1 MNNQKKSYRRQTLT
15 ESLGPKEEGIHL
27 PWEKPFGRTVALWAS
42 EDWSGYSWWGRGASI
57 LRTVRFYLGNTDA
70 GELWT
75 CGGTER

>member
-1 MNNQKKSYRRQTLT
+1 MGL
-15 ESLGPKEEGIHL
+15 
-27 PWEKPFGRTVALWAS
+27 

-75 CGGTER
+75 CGGTEREKVKHKPGGTVGH